1 MFNPRRKH
9 SRKHHRRIDAAP
21 AVRFSR
27 VRRLAVE
34 TMETRLL
41 LSGNQLTGG
50 DLDDSI
56 WNLDSVG
63 GNGYVVISQG
73 DSTTSPSTADSDT
86 MAPSLGDVGGSYV
99 PEVPYNAGQAQPP
112 ANPPISYVSDFQLN
126 VVTPLTGNL
135 GSTNSLIGAYTP
147 PNLSTLTPAALA
159 DDVIGT
165 GDFNRDG
172 IVDAADYRVWR
183 DSSGTLNVLAYN
195 NWRTNFGK
203 SVVELL
209 EIEPLG
215 RNRTVEFGGA
225 SERLQA
231 ITVDVIPSFELVVS
245 TGTLKTAV
253 ELELRIQDAFSVGTP
268 SIVRLD
274 PVNSSIVWLD
284 PVAEIEYDRL
294 FNGTSAGPVAIAKI
308 EDADIATAGS
318 VLIVDLD
325 GGSNQLIVST
335 APARI
340 ETSSPQQSKAD
351 QELDQAIDELLEGD
365 TIFVSESDG
374 AGSETVAHTG
384 TPESSGAI
392 DLAAGDF
399 FSEGSTDAQSQV
411 GESAEAAPANQ
422 LVEGGMIAIG
432 EIVDAATSDA
442 IAPSISQLADAG
454 QATELVGEL
463 SRVAVMEL
471 IEGEAEP
478 GEPQSADHVMVVAAG
493 DSHSLDAYRVVVQ
506 QAGVAIALASPAG
519 PTYLASIATAAVEAA
534 SRAMATLVG
543 NHLAADAVDELA
555 SADAA
560 RQEAFS
566 ELGSAD
572 DEVET
577 TAATGGPHWNH
588 WLAATPLV
596 LAIACERA
604 LAARNK
610 RRDQRDPAQR
620 RSSVS

>member
-1 MFNPRRKH
+1 MFNRHSKHRHSKLRR
-9 SRKHHRRIDAAP
+9 RLAAAP
-21 AVRFSR
+21 AVRR
-27 VRRLAVE
+27 PRLRRLAVE
-34 TMETRLL
+34 SMETRLM

-63 GNGYVVISQG
+63 DNGYVVISQG
-73 DSTTSPSTADSDT
+73 DSTTTPPTIDAIPT
-86 MAPSLGDVGGSYV
+86 GPSLGDVGGSLAPDV
-99 PEVPYNAGQAQPP
+99 PFSAGLVQQTT
-112 ANPPISYVSDFQLN
+112 NPPVSFPNNFELN
-126 VVTPLTGNL
+126 VVAPPTFNL
-135 GSTNSLIGAYTP
+135 GLTNSLIGAYTP
-147 PNLSTLTPAALA
+147 PNLSTLAPTELA

-172 IVDAADYRVWR
+172 LVDAADYRVWR
-183 DSSGTLNVLAYN
+183 DSSGPLNVLAYN

-209 EIEPLG
+209 DFEPLG
-215 RNRTVEFGGA
+215 RNLTVDFGGV
-225 SERLQA
+225 SDPQSA
-231 ITVDVIPSFELVVS
+231 ITIDVSDTAPVFTSIGPPTVGFEL
-245 TGTLKTAV
+245 TLGAQVKSFDGGA
-253 ELELRIQDAFSVGTP
+253 P
-268 SIVRLD
+268 SIVELDTVGRLKL
-274 PVNSSIVWLD
+274 S
-284 PVAEIEYDRL
+284 
-294 FNGTSAGPVAIAKI
+294 NGTVEREHLFIAIGPVAIAKI
-308 EDADIATAGS
+308 EDADIATAGP
-318 VLIVDLD
+318 VLIVNLD

-351 QELDQAIDELLEGD
+351 QELDQVIDELLEGD
-365 TIFVSESDG
+365 TIFVSQSDG
-374 AGSETVAHTG
+374 AGNETVANAT
-384 TPESSGAI
+384 TPESSGATDI
-392 DLAAGDF
+392 AAGDF

-411 GESAEAAPANQ
+411 GESAETAPANQ

-432 EIVDAATSDA
+432 EIVDAATGN
-442 IAPSISQLADAG
+442 APSTAQLADAG

-478 GEPQSADHVMVVAAG
+478 GEPQSADHVMVVAADDATG
-493 DSHSLDAYRVVVQ
+493 PLDAYRVVVQ

-543 NHLAADAVDELA
+543 NHLAADTADGLA

-566 ELGSAD
+566 EFGGAE

-588 WLAATPLV
+588 WLATTPLV

-604 LAARNK
+604 IAARNK
-610 RRDQRDPAQR
+610 RRDPAR
-620 RSSVS
+620 PRSAK